1 MVKAICLGADGVVI
15 GTAELVALE
24 CIRCGAC
31 ESGRGCARGIAT
43 TDLEL
48 SLQFDY
54 EWASR
59 RIVNLYKSWHEQ
71 LVDIMVRFG
80 VATVHEMVGRID
92 LLHHVDYSNQRE
104 GGARMNT
111 SARRTAIVK
120 TNSPDEIRR
129 VVASRERLYDG
140 MPPTFQHKAE
150 EEGGCGVT
158 GFACTIPVA
167 GRHIFTPSAQMHNRG
182 NGKGGGIA
190 AVGFDPDQLGISR
203 EVLESHYCL
212 QIAALDPEC
221 IEELAAKHIRSVF
234 DIAAESKLKTV
245 KNWQE
250 LPSLEV
256 RPPDI
261 FRYFVRVKPDALDAF
276 IAENQLQ
283 AMDREKAEDEFVY
296 QNSLRLNA
304 EYYASLGEKKAFVVS
319 QGRNM
324 LVLKIVGYAEDVVRY
339 YCMDDFKAHVWI
351 AHQRFPT
358 KGRVWH
364 PGGAHPFA
372 GLDDALVHNGDFA
385 NYQSMVDY
393 LKQRGLRTMFL
404 TDTEV
409 AILVFDYL
417 SRVHNYP
424 LEYIIEALA
433 PTTEMDFDLLPKAK
447 QEIYR
452 KIQIAHMHGSPDGP
466 WFFIIARNKKYE
478 REFQLL
484 GITDTAML
492 RPQVFAVQN
501 GEVQIGLVCSE
512 KQAIDATLK
521 SLAAEDPRFCTVAD
535 KYWNARGGSSSNGGS
550 FIFSIKDDANSP
562 TGKTLT
568 CVDKF
573 GNPVTTPEGQTHCDV
588 SLPVAAVGKD
598 AKSAAQG
605 RHPRRRHRQAPAGPA
620 PAASWPRPR

>member
-1 MVKAICLGADGVVI
+1 
-15 GTAELVALE
+15 
-24 CIRCGAC
+24 
-31 ESGRGCARGIAT
+31 
-43 TDLEL
+43 
-48 SLQFDY
+48 
-54 EWASR
+54 
-59 RIVNLYKSWHEQ
+59 
-71 LVDIMVRFG
+71 
-80 VATVHEMVGRID
+80 
-92 LLHHVDYSNQRE
+92 
-104 GGARMNT
+104 
-111 SARRTAIVK
+111 
-120 TNSPDEIRR
+120 
-129 VVASRERLYDG
+129 
-140 MPPTFQHKAE
+140 
-150 EEGGCGVT
+150 
-158 GFACTIPVA
+158 
-167 GRHIFTPSAQMHNRG
+167 MHNRG

-276 IAENQLQ
+276 INENKLQ

-296 QNSLRLNA
+296 QNSLKLNG

-466 WFFIIARNKKYE
+466 WFFIIARNNEVRARIPAARDHRHRDAAAAGLRGAE
-478 REFQLL
+478 RRGPDRPGLL
-484 GITDTAML
+484 REAGDRRDAQVPGGRGPALLHGRRQVLERPRRQQQQRRLVHLQHQGRPEQPDRQDADL
-492 RPQVFAVQN
+492 RGQVRQP
-501 GEVQIGLVCSE
+501 G
-512 KQAIDATLK
+512 D
-521 SLAAEDPRFCTVAD
+521 D
-535 KYWNARGGSSSNGGS
+535 ARGA
-550 FIFSIKDDANSP
+550 DA
-562 TGKTLT
+562 LRR
-568 CVDKF
+568 
-573 GNPVTTPEGQTHCDV
+573 
-588 SLPVAAVGKD
+588 SLPVA
-598 AKSAAQG
+598 
-605 RHPRRRHRQAPAGPA
+605 RLRAGMQP
-620 PAASWPRPR
+620 